1 MRILLVRHA
10 LAGDKAAFSATGRHD
25 SLRPLVPEG
34 RRKMRKAA
42 KGLLRLEP
50 ELGLL
55 ATSPFLRAVQTAE
68 ILSKRYGRK
77 AVEVQALGAD
87 REPRRLLPWLKK
99 HGSSGKSVVCAV
111 GHEPYLGRLVS
122 LLLAGREGGFLELRK
137 GGACLLE
144 FTGPIAPG
152 RARLLWAL
160 TCSQLRRI
168 GG

>member
-1 MRILLVRHA
+1 
-10 LAGDKAAFSATGRHD
+10 HD

-50 ELGLL
+50 ELGVL
-55 ATSPFLRAVQTAE
+55 ATSPFLRAVQTAD
-68 ILSKRYGRK
+68 ILAERFGKTP
-77 AVEVQALGAD
+77 VEVKGLAAD
-87 REPRRLLPWLKK
+87 QEPKRLLPWLKR
-99 HGSSGKSVVCAV
+99 HGSAGKAVVAAV

-122 LLLAGREGGFLELRK
+122 LLLAGREGAFLELKK

-152 RARLLWAL
+152 RSRLLWAL
-160 TCSQLRRI
+160 TCAQLRRI